1 MNSNVLS
8 VERIESQNKQQS
20 FPLSRYQYEKG
31 NNGKRTRE
39 KEERESR
46 DIIFDESLSSRRS
59 VEILYSLS
67 LFLSPN
73 EVK

>member
-1 MNSNVLS
+1 MGR
-8 VERIESQNKQQS
+8 ERE
-20 FPLSRYQYEKG
+20 R
-31 NNGKRTRE
+31 
-39 KEERESR
+39 EERESR

-67 LFLSPN
+67 LSLFLSPN